1 MKSLAVMLMGVAA
14 GSMVAH
20 FMIVP
25 TWAVLLALAT
35 GVVLWGISVWK

>member
-1 MKSLAVMLMGVAA
+1 MKNLGFTLVGGAA
-14 GSMVAH
+14 GSIVGH

-25 TWAVLLALAT
+25 TWALMSALAT

>member
-1 MKSLAVMLMGVAA
+1 MKNLGVMLMGVAA
-14 GSMVAH
+14 GSMVGH

-25 TWAVLLALAT
+25 TWALMLALVI